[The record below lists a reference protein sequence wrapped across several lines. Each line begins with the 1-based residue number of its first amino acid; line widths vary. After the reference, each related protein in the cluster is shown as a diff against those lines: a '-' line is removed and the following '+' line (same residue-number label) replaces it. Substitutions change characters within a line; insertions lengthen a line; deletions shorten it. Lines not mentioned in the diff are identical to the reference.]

1 MRKLTNLLFGF
12 LFIPALAF
20 SQKDSLVAK
29 YDSLFYKKFK
39 KEMEKADTLDIKLIS
54 LTNVGLANMY
64 KYDLNKDGITDVMQ
78 IYTLKY
84 SVSKGRLEQSENPLF
99 YILDING
106 DGNIGYEEF
115 LIDEKMDGLNGNEEF
130 SNLLQSKKQKVIKR
144 EL

>member
-20 SQKDSLVAK
+20 SQKDSLISK

>member
-20 SQKDSLVAK
+20 SQKDSLISK

-106 DGNIGYEEF
+106 DRNIGYEEF